1 MKIDTDKILGAGL
14 IVVLLVKIIG
24 DIAVTLL
31 VGSPP
36 NHEFA
41 SNLASGLV
49 GFMGRD
55 LALKM
60 RKDERNDN
68 QKPKTA
74 DKNGD
79 SASQTN
85 SR

>member
-1 MKIDTDKILGAGL
+1 MKIDTDKIISAGL
-14 IVVLLVKIIG
+14 VVVLLVKIIG

-36 NHEFA
+36 NSELA
-41 SNLASGLV
+41 TNLTAGLV

-60 RKDERNDN
+60 RKDIRD
-68 QKPKTA
+68 
-74 DKNGD
+74 
-79 SASQTN
+79 
-85 SR
+85 